1 MINQQFTNNTCIIC
15 STININKNINTE
27 LLNVNYKKNY
37 FYCHKH
43 CKTKL
48 LYYLDLLLKNQ
59 DLDFNIVD
67 LHFSDFHEYNK
78 NTNDNIN
85 IINKQEYKMEKYK
98 QFMINYNIHSF
109 SENIKNINL
118 INEDNNNLS
127 NLLFTISLWF

>member
-1 MINQQFTNNTCIIC
+1 MINQQFNNNMCIIC
-15 STININKNINTE
+15 SAININNNINTP
-27 LLNVNYKKNY
+27 LFNVNYKKNY
-37 FYCHKH
+37 FCCHKH

-59 DLDFNIVD
+59 DLDFNIDD
-67 LHFSDFHEYNK
+67 LHFSEYNK

-109 SENIKNINL
+109 SKNIKNINL
-118 INEDNNNLS
+118 TSEDNNNLS
-127 NLLFTISLWF
+127 NLLFNISLWF

>member
-1 MINQQFTNNTCIIC
+1 MINQQFNNNMCIIC
-15 STININKNINTE
+15 SAININNNINIP
-27 LLNVNYKKNY
+27 LFNVNYKKNY
-37 FYCHKH
+37 FYCHKD

-59 DLDFNIVD
+59 DLDFNIDD
-67 LHFSDFHEYNK
+67 LHFSEYNK

-118 INEDNNNLS
+118 TNEDNNNLS
-127 NLLFTISLWF
+127 NLLFNISLWF

>member
-1 MINQQFTNNTCIIC
+1 MINQQFNNNMCIIC
-15 STININKNINTE
+15 SVININRNINTK
-27 LLNVNYKKNY
+27 LLTVNYKKTS
-37 FYCHKH
+37 FYCHKD

-59 DLDFNIVD
+59 DLDFNIDD
-67 LHFSDFHEYNK
+67 LHFSEYKK

-98 QFMINYNIHSF
+98 QFMINYDIHSF

-118 INEDNNNLS
+118 TNEDNNNLS
-127 NLLFTISLWF
+127 NLLFNISLWF